1 MVEYTSLTH
10 VIILGSY
17 SIPWKHTFTIE
28 KYKLNEMKRSKVDSE
43 EGGVQQKK
51 KRENLCRNQ
60 R

>member
-1 MVEYTSLTH
+1 MLHKGHIQFYET
-10 VIILGSY
+10 
-17 SIPWKHTFTIE
+17 IPLPRTE
-28 KYKLNEMKRSKVDSE
+28 KYKLNEIRRSKVGWE

>member
-1 MVEYTSLTH
+1 MLYEGYIQFYET
-10 VIILGSY
+10 
-17 SIPWKHTFTIE
+17 IPLPRTE
-28 KYKLNEMKRSKVDSE
+28 KYKLNEMKHSKAGLE